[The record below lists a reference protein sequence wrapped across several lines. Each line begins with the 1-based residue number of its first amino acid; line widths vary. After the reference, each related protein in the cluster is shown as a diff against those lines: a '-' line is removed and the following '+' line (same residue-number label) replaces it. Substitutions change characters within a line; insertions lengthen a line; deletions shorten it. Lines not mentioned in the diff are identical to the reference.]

1 MIEVSWQ
8 SIITAGAVVS
18 AILAIVGAVL
28 AVIKWAQKPDKVE
41 AKVDKLQQQHEEDIK
56 LMKEELCVLS
66 YGMLAALDGLIQ
78 KGCNG
83 NVTKAYDALEK
94 HLNKQAHDIHSERS
108 G

>member
-1 MIEVSWQ
+1 MYISWQ
-8 SIITAGAVVS
+8 SIITAGAVIS
-18 AILAIVGAVL
+18 AIILI
-28 AVIKWAQKPDKVE
+28 IKTVTKVVENVKKPDKVE

-94 HLNKQAHDIHSERS
+94 HLNKQAHDIHSERRD
-108 G
+108 

>member
-8 SIITAGAVVS
+8 SIITAGAVIS
-18 AILAIVGAVL
+18 AIILLTKTVAKVVEN
-28 AVIKWAQKPDKVE
+28 VKKPDKVE

-56 LMKEELCVLS
+56 LMQEELCVLS

-83 NVTKAYDALEK
+83 NVTKAHDALEK
-94 HLNKQAHDIHSERS
+94 HINKQAHDIHSERRD
-108 G
+108 